1 MYTRE
6 EYENLINN
14 SPLFEIDEESAPMLY
29 QAERYNFL
37 THLTD
42 YYRFYIYSN
51 KPLDFYSMTL
61 ILTANECIKYYN
73 RGKGQFLH
81 LFNTAMKR
89 ELHIAKA
96 IEIIEEKRQGIKI
109 SKEDDKLIRK
119 VIMFAKSKNLDIY
132 DSATQEKIS
141 NALNIDIAKLKEI
154 IIINDNAVGVPS
166 TIINEDGDEIELF
179 DLQPSKEKNAEEK
192 IVERD
197 SLNDRLKDIEAEY
210 LDAQDRQK
218 KILSML
224 LTTEIIKSQGLDLIK
239 TNRFAFFNKDI
250 LDYFEINQKLPTA
263 KIIGELCGVS
273 EQSISRTYKNFKIKL
288 KQRIVKYRNI

>member
-6 EYENLINN
+6 EYENLINK

-29 QAERYNFL
+29 KAERYNFL

-42 YYRFYIYSN
+42 YYRFYIYPN

-141 NALNIDIAKLKEI
+141 DALNIDIAKLKEI

-192 IVERD
+192 IIERD
-197 SLNDRLKDIEAEY
+197 SLNDRLRDIEAEY

-239 TNRFAFFNKDI
+239 TNRFAFFNRDI
-250 LDYFEINQKLPTA
+250 LDYFELNHTLPTA

>member
-29 QAERYNFL
+29 KTERYNFL

-42 YYRFYIYSN
+42 YYRFYVYPN

-61 ILTANECIKYYN
+61 ILTANECIMYYN
-73 RGKGQFLH
+73 RAKGQFLH

-96 IEIIEEKRQGIKI
+96 IEIIEEKRQGIKL

-141 NALNIDIAKLKEI
+141 AALNIDIAKLQELI
-154 IIINDNAVGVPS
+154 FTNDNAVGVSS
-166 TIINEDGDEIELF
+166 TITNEDGEEIELI
-179 DLQPSKEKNAEEK
+179 DLQTCYMNTIEDE
-192 IVERD
+192 IVNESEFVALVENID
-197 SLNDRLKDIEAEY
+197 KAFKTVQE
-210 LDAQDRQK
+210 RQK
-218 KILSML
+218 RLLSML
-224 LTTEIIKSQGLDLIK
+224 LTVAIIK
-239 TNRFAFFNKDI
+239 A
-250 LDYFEINQKLPTA
+250 LDYNVAKAKELVGDKQLFNIDMADYCERNGELPTS
-263 KIIGELCGVS
+263 KQIGVICGVS
-273 EQSISRTYKNFKIKL
+273 EQSLSRTYHGFKSKINKNG
-288 KQRIVKYRNI
+288 

>member
-29 QAERYNFL
+29 KAERYNFL

-42 YYRFYIYSN
+42 YYRFYIYPN

-96 IEIIEEKRQGIKI
+96 IEIIEEKRQGIKL

-119 VIMFAKSKNLDIY
+119 VVMFAKSKNLDIY

-141 NALNIDIAKLKEI
+141 DALNIDIAKLKEI

-192 IVERD
+192 IIEID
-197 SLNDRLKDIEAEY
+197 SLNDRLRDIEAEY

-239 TNRFAFFNKDI
+239 TNRFAFFNRDI
-250 LDYFEINQKLPTA
+250 LDYFELNHTLPTA

>member
-179 DLQPSKEKNAEEK
+179 DLQRSKEKNAEEK

>member
-29 QAERYNFL
+29 KAERYNFL
-37 THLTD
+37 SHLTD
-42 YYRFYIYSN
+42 YYRFYIYPN

-96 IEIIEEKRQGIKI
+96 IEIIEEKRQGIKL

-119 VIMFAKSKNLDIY
+119 VVMFAKSKNLDIY

-141 NALNIDIAKLKEI
+141 DALNIDIAKLKEI

-192 IVERD
+192 IIERD
-197 SLNDRLKDIEAEY
+197 SLNDRLRDIEAEY

-239 TNRFAFFNKDI
+239 TNRFAFFNRDI
-250 LDYFEINQKLPTA
+250 LDYFELNHTLPTA

>member
-29 QAERYNFL
+29 KAERYNFL

-42 YYRFYIYSN
+42 YYRFYIYPN

-141 NALNIDIAKLKEI
+141 DALNIDIAKLQELI
-154 IIINDNAVGVPS
+154 LTNDNAVGVPS

-179 DLQPSKEKNAEEK
+179 DLQTCYINTIEDE
-192 IVERD
+192 IVNELEFIALVENID
-197 SLNDRLKDIEAEY
+197 KAFKTVQE
-210 LDAQDRQK
+210 RQK
-218 KILSML
+218 RLLSML
-224 LTTEIIKSQGLDLIK
+224 LTVAIIK
-239 TNRFAFFNKDI
+239 A
-250 LDYFEINQKLPTA
+250 LDYNVAKAKELVGDKQLFNIDAADYCEKNGELPTA
-263 KIIGELCGVS
+263 KQIGVICGVS
-273 EQSISRTYKNFKIKL
+273 EQSLSRTYRSFKSKINKNC
-288 KQRIVKYRNI
+288 

>member
-14 SPLFEIDEESAPMLY
+14 SPLFEIDEASAPMLY

-37 THLTD
+37 TRLTD

-61 ILTANECIKYYN
+61 IITANECIKYYN

-239 TNRFAFFNKDI
+239 TNRFVFFNKDI

>member
-14 SPLFEIDEESAPMLY
+14 SPLFEIDEESAPMFY
-29 QAERYNFL
+29 KAERYNFL

-42 YYRFYIYSN
+42 YYRFYIYPN

-61 ILTANECIKYYN
+61 IITANECIKYYN

>member
-14 SPLFEIDEESAPMLY
+14 SPLFEIDEASAPMLY

-37 THLTD
+37 TRLTD

-61 ILTANECIKYYN
+61 IITANECIKYYN

>member
-29 QAERYNFL
+29 KAERYNFL

-42 YYRFYIYSN
+42 YYRFYIYPN

-141 NALNIDIAKLKEI
+141 DALNIDIAKLKEI
-154 IIINDNAVGVPS
+154 IIINDHAVGVPS
-166 TIINEDGDEIELF
+166 TITNEDGDEIELF

-192 IVERD
+192 IIERD
-197 SLNDRLKDIEAEY
+197 SLNDRLRDIEAEY
-210 LDAQDRQK
+210 LDSQDRQK

>member
-14 SPLFEIDEESAPMLY
+14 SPLFEIDEESAPMFY
-29 QAERYNFL
+29 KAERYNFL

-42 YYRFYIYSN
+42 YYRFYIYPN

-73 RGKGQFLH
+73 RRKGQFLH

-109 SKEDDKLIRK
+109 LKEDDKLIRK

>member
-14 SPLFEIDEESAPMLY
+14 SPLFEIDEASAPMLY

-61 ILTANECIKYYN
+61 IITANECIKYYN

>member
-14 SPLFEIDEESAPMLY
+14 SPLFGIDEESAPMLY
-29 QAERYNFL
+29 KAERYNFL

-42 YYRFYIYSN
+42 YYRFYIYPN

-73 RGKGQFLH
+73 RRKGQFLH
-81 LFNTAMKR
+81 LFNTVMKR

-109 SKEDDKLIRK
+109 LKEDDKLIRK

-224 LTTEIIKSQGLDLIK
+224 LTAEIIKSQGLDLIK
-239 TNRFAFFNKDI
+239 TNRCAFFNKDI
-250 LDYFEINQKLPTA
+250 LYYFEINQKLPTA

>member
-14 SPLFEIDEESAPMLY
+14 SPLFEIDEASAPMLY

-61 ILTANECIKYYN
+61 IITANECIKYYN

-239 TNRFAFFNKDI
+239 TNRFVFFNKDI

>member
-29 QAERYNFL
+29 KAERYNFL

-42 YYRFYIYSN
+42 YYRFYIYPN

-119 VIMFAKSKNLDIY
+119 VVMFAKSKNLDIY

-141 NALNIDIAKLKEI
+141 DALNIDIAKLKEI

-192 IVERD
+192 IIERD
-197 SLNDRLKDIEAEY
+197 SLNDRLRDIEAEY
-210 LDAQDRQK
+210 LDSQDRQK

-250 LDYFEINQKLPTA
+250 LDYFKINQKLPTA

>member
-14 SPLFEIDEESAPMLY
+14 SPLFEIDEESAPMFY
-29 QAERYNFL
+29 KAERYNFL

-42 YYRFYIYSN
+42 YYRFYIYPN

-73 RGKGQFLH
+73 RRKGQFLH

-109 SKEDDKLIRK
+109 LKEDDKLIRK

-166 TIINEDGDEIELF
+166 TITNEDGDEIELF

-192 IVERD
+192 IIERD
-197 SLNDRLKDIEAEY
+197 SLNDRLRDIEAEY
-210 LDAQDRQK
+210 LDSQDRQK

-239 TNRFAFFNKDI
+239 TNRFVFFNKDI

>member
-29 QAERYNFL
+29 KAERYNFL

-42 YYRFYIYSN
+42 YYRFYIYPN

-96 IEIIEEKRQGIKI
+96 IEIIEEKRQGIKL

-141 NALNIDIAKLKEI
+141 DALNIDIAKLQELI
-154 IIINDNAVGVPS
+154 LTNDNAVGVPS

-179 DLQPSKEKNAEEK
+179 DIQPNKEKNAEEK

-224 LTTEIIKSQGLDLIK
+224 LTAEIIKSQGLDLIK